1 MTLTVTDKAQDLK
14 DYFTIKLNVET
25 LVSRGLCV
33 MDEKNG
39 LYDFIGSDIH
49 DLRIY
54 QQALSKI
61 YLSKSEQER
70 IRILMNNNQ
79 QLG

>member
-1 MTLTVTDKAQDLK
+1 MSLAGVYGKEVQKRAL
-14 DYFTIKLNVET
+14 LM
-25 LVSRGLCV
+25 L
-33 MDEKNG
+33 KNG

>member
-1 MTLTVTDKAQDLK
+1 MEKRCRKELF
-14 DYFTIKLNVET
+14 YVE
-25 LVSRGLCV
+25 
-33 MDEKNG
+33 NG

>member
-1 MTLTVTDKAQDLK
+1 M
-14 DYFTIKLNVET
+14 Y
-25 LVSRGLCV
+25 
-33 MDEKNG
+33 
-39 LYDFIGSDIH
+39 FIGSDIH